1 MMRFYP
7 PILLLGMLLL
17 VSITN
22 AQHLTSAKLYLRQL
36 QFDKAEASAA
46 KAVEKDPDDGE
57 AWFVLGKARYELK
70 KYPTMIEAFDK
81 AAVLD
86 PEEYKEETHKYRLK
100 VWADC
105 YNAGIRYY
113 HRGRDTTAFFQ
124 TALDSFKVAILAQP
138 ESTRTY
144 YICAL
149 AYYGNNQVD
158 EAIGILN
165 GSLAKKPNS
174 PEDLKLLGQ
183 LHSQLARTKSDAKD
197 SVGAK
202 QEYAEALT
210 AFEKLYGLDS
220 SNVDN
225 ALALID
231 LYERLGK
238 GDKSLALTRDAVN
251 RSPDNKIFRYI
262 YGVYFV
268 KQGKFPEGIEQLR
281 IVADAGPDS
290 AEVIYSDAVYNL
302 GVAYL
307 NWGVALKNES
317 EAKSEAAQK
326 AKKKDYKEDMS
337 YKEKFNDARVFFE
350 KAAETKPNDPFIWQQ
365 LGRLYANLNMK
376 EKADAAFKKFDA
388 LNK

>member
-1 MMRFYP
+1 MNRFYP

-17 VSITN
+17 VSVTY
-22 AQHLTSAKLYLRQL
+22 AQHLTSAKLYLKQL

-46 KAVEKDPDDGE
+46 KAAEKDPDDGE
-57 AWFVLGKARYELK
+57 AWFVLGRARYELK
-70 KYPTMIEAFDK
+70 KYPAMIEAFEK

-86 PEEYKEETHKYRLK
+86 PEEYKEETDKYRLK

-105 YNAGIRYY
+105 FNAGIRYY

-124 TALDSFKVAILAQP
+124 TAIDSFKVAIQAEP

-149 AYYGNNQVD
+149 AHYGNNQVN
-158 EAIGILN
+158 EAIGMLN
-165 GSLAKKPNS
+165 GGLAKNPNS

-183 LHSQLARTKSDAKD
+183 LHSQVARTKSDAKD

-220 SNVDN
+220 SDVDN

-231 LYERLGK
+231 LYERLGQ

-251 RSPDNKIFRYI
+251 RSPDNSTFRYI

-268 KQGKFPEGIEQLR
+268 KQGKFREGIEQLQKA
-281 IVADAGPDS
+281 ADAGPDK
-290 AEVIYSDAVYNL
+290 AKVVYSDAVFNL

-307 NWGVALKNES
+307 NWGVALKSES
-317 EAKSEAAQK
+317 DAKSEAAIK
-326 AKKKDYKEDMS
+326 AKKKDYKEDLS
-337 YKEKFNDARVFFE
+337 YKDKFNEARVFFE
-350 KAAETKPNDPFIWQQ
+350 KASETKPDDPFIWQQ

-376 EKADAAFKKFDA
+376 EKADAAFKRVDE

>member
-1 MMRFYP
+1 
-7 PILLLGMLLL
+7 
-17 VSITN
+17 
-22 AQHLTSAKLYLRQL
+22 
-36 QFDKAEASAA
+36 
-46 KAVEKDPDDGE
+46 VEKDPDDGE

-70 KYPTMIEAFDK
+70 KYPAMIEAFDK

-86 PEEYKEETHKYRLK
+86 PEEYKEETNKYRLK
-100 VWADC
+100 VWADS

-113 HRGRDTTAFFQ
+113 HRGRDTAAYFQ

-144 YICAL
+144 YISAL

-158 EAIGILN
+158 EAIRMLN

-183 LHSQLARTKSDAKD
+183 LHSQLARVKSDVKD

-220 SNVDN
+220 SNADN

-281 IVADAGPDS
+281 KVADAGSDN
-290 AEVIYSDAVYNL
+290 AKVVYSDAVYNL

-307 NWGVALKNES
+307 NWGVALKSES

-326 AKKKDYKEDMS
+326 AKKKDYKEDLS
-337 YKEKFNDARVFFE
+337 YKEKFKDALVFFE
-350 KAAETKPNDPFIWQQ
+350 KASETKKDDPFICSSW
-365 LGRLYANLNMK
+365 
-376 EKADAAFKKFDA
+376 ADCTPT
-388 LNK
+388 LT